1 MKEYSSMLN
10 ITPAVDFSKLQEVLV
25 LTTTKKN
32 MLEDNNSQDSQN
44 PEEDNQEEASGP
56 QESNGEEGE

>member
-1 MKEYSSMLN
+1 M
-10 ITPAVDFSKLQEVLV
+10 I
-25 LTTTKKN
+25 TTTKKN